1 MPHFLVGGTP
11 YFFNIF
17 EHFRT
22 HRIWVSNDSSRS
34 FDTHIIMILKCSK
47 NWKNRGY
54 PLLKNRAKILKFQRI
69 QHQSV
74 IYSSSPF
81 VWHPYCRGSKMFTNF
96 EKIRGTPSKK
106 IFQKRWGQKIPKI
119 IFIDFITLRI
129 VDHIPK
135 CSPKTGLPFFTDL
148 ESAIRIS
155 IFP

>member
-1 MPHFLVGGTP
+1 MAYSRSDKKLPHFLVGGTP

-34 FDTHIIMILKCSK
+34 FDTHIVWVLKCSK
-47 NWKNRGY
+47 YWKNRGY

-96 EKIRGTPSKK
+96 EKLGGTPSKK
-106 IFQKRWGQKIPKI
+106 FSKKVGSKNSKDIFFGFYTLKNGWGLKI
-119 IFIDFITLRI
+119 
-129 VDHIPK
+129 
-135 CSPKTGLPFFTDL
+135 L
-148 ESAIRIS
+148 EIGHN
-155 IFP
+155 FKFLWNL